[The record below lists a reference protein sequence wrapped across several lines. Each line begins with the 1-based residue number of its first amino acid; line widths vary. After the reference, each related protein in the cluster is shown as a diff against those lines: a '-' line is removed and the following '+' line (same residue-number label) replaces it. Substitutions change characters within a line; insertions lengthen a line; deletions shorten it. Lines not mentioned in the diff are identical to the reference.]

1 MNRFIYT
8 VLSFLPAFALA
19 QPRTANLDNLGN
31 FVTQIGGVVARIIP
45 VMFAL
50 AIVYFFW
57 GVIKYI
63 RSAGDP
69 KEADAGKS
77 IMIYGVIGIAVM
89 ASIYGLIA
97 WLQGTLGVGSG
108 GTVILP
114 IVPGLPIIP

>member
-1 MNRFIYT
+1 MKRFIYT
-8 VLSFLPAFALA
+8 ALSFSPALAFA
-19 QPRTANLDNLGN
+19 QTRPDISGLGSL
-31 FVTQIGGVVARIIP
+31 VTQIGKLIGQLIP
-45 VMFAL
+45 LMFAL

-63 RSAGDP
+63 KSAGDP

-97 WLQGTLGVGSG
+97 WLQGTLGVGAS
-108 GTVILP
+108 GTVVLP
-114 IVPGLPIIP
+114 IVPGLPL